1 MNLWDRSNAA
11 PHPLRTSKLQSVI
24 ATGVRFLASVTSGQM
39 NSSAS
44 SHGLGSRLHVCL
56 HSGAQ
61 PCRRQQLWA
70 SSVHGGSRPNQA
82 AHAKPLLR

>member
-39 NSSAS
+39 DSSAS

-70 SSVHGGSRPNQA
+70 SSVHGGPRPNQA